1 MATLA
6 CGPRGETSE
15 FGTLGARGEL
25 NAPAWPRASQ
35 FEELAP
41 RARRHTH
48 RCRKH
53 LANTRSIS
61 YRPPIPHGQCWRE
74 IRLVLP
80 RRDLLRRAN
89 FESRGEGVFVN
100 CFRVPSHVPPPAAI
114 CERTARFCRQG
125 FRRNQCGSDD
135 DDGHGDDNDCQ
146 LRPARQSRHVRRA
159 PQVRLCQMQ
168 RVRDVNQVRHVR
180 PVAKWARPPFLM
192 PPQERRRLRLDSP
205 PTVPIQSPSSPQ
217 TVPNGNLH
225 SPRSFLIFKGNRE
238 ALTSL

>member
-1 MATLA
+1 MAPARRSLAPKWRRCRAGECGRPCALGAHLAELASFAHVATLA
-6 CGPRGETSE
+6 RGPRGETGE

-48 RCRKH
+48 RCRKL

-80 RRDLLRRAN
+80 RCDLLRRAN

-100 CFRVPSHVPPPAAI
+100 CFRVPSHVPTPAII

-125 FRRNQCGSDD
+125 FWRN
-135 DDGHGDDNDCQ
+135 H
-146 LRPARQSRHVRRA
+146 
-159 PQVRLCQMQ
+159 
-168 RVRDVNQVRHVR
+168 
-180 PVAKWARPPFLM
+180 
-192 PPQERRRLRLDSP
+192 
-205 PTVPIQSPSSPQ
+205 
-217 TVPNGNLH
+217 
-225 SPRSFLIFKGNRE
+225 RSG
-238 ALTSL
+238 

>member
-1 MATLA
+1 MAPARRSLAPKWRRCRAGECGRPCALGAHSAELASFAHMATLA

-89 FESRGEGVFVN
+89 FESRGEGVFVI
-100 CFRVPSHVPPPAAI
+100 CFRVPSHVPTPAII

-125 FRRNQCGSDD
+125 FWRNHKS
-135 DDGHGDDNDCQ
+135 
-146 LRPARQSRHVRRA
+146 
-159 PQVRLCQMQ
+159 
-168 RVRDVNQVRHVR
+168 
-180 PVAKWARPPFLM
+180 
-192 PPQERRRLRLDSP
+192 
-205 PTVPIQSPSSPQ
+205 I
-217 TVPNGNLH
+217 
-225 SPRSFLIFKGNRE
+225 
-238 ALTSL
+238 

>member
-1 MATLA
+1 MVGCTRRRPGGQGSLRGTLDRTK
-6 CGPRGETSE
+6 CSRFRPVC
-15 FGTLGARGEL
+15 LGARAEKPRPDVATLPSRRMWAPLRTWRALGGAGELCAHGEASECGALGARDEL

-80 RRDLLRRAN
+80 RCDLLRRAN
-89 FESRGEGVFVN
+89 FEYRGEGVFVN
-100 CFRVPSHVPPPAAI
+100 CFRVPSHVPTPAII

-125 FRRNQCGSDD
+125 FGRN
-135 DDGHGDDNDCQ
+135 H
-146 LRPARQSRHVRRA
+146 
-159 PQVRLCQMQ
+159 
-168 RVRDVNQVRHVR
+168 
-180 PVAKWARPPFLM
+180 
-192 PPQERRRLRLDSP
+192 
-205 PTVPIQSPSSPQ
+205 
-217 TVPNGNLH
+217 
-225 SPRSFLIFKGNRE
+225 RSG
-238 ALTSL
+238 

>member
-1 MATLA
+1 MVRGRCGGRQTERNAAALAQSALAPARRSLAPKWRRCRAGDVASFAHMAALA

-61 YRPPIPHGQCWRE
+61 YRPPIPHGQCWRQ
-74 IRLVLP
+74 IRSVLP
-80 RRDLLRRAN
+80 RCDLLRRAN

-100 CFRVPSHVPPPAAI
+100 CFRVPSHVPTSAII
-114 CERTARFCRQG
+114 CERTARFCRLG
-125 FRRNQCGSDD
+125 FWRN
-135 DDGHGDDNDCQ
+135 H
-146 LRPARQSRHVRRA
+146 
-159 PQVRLCQMQ
+159 
-168 RVRDVNQVRHVR
+168 
-180 PVAKWARPPFLM
+180 
-192 PPQERRRLRLDSP
+192 
-205 PTVPIQSPSSPQ
+205 
-217 TVPNGNLH
+217 
-225 SPRSFLIFKGNRE
+225 RSG
-238 ALTSL
+238 

>member
-1 MATLA
+1 MVRGRCGGRWTERNAAALAQSALAPARRSLAPKWRRCRAGGVASFAHMATLA

-25 NAPAWPRASQ
+25 DAPAWPRASQ

-61 YRPPIPHGQCWRE
+61 YRPPIPHGQCWRD

-80 RRDLLRRAN
+80 RGNFLRRAN
-89 FESRGEGVFVN
+89 FESRGGGVFVN
-100 CFRVPSHVPPPAAI
+100 CFRVPSHVPTPAII

-125 FRRNQCGSDD
+125 F
-135 DDGHGDDNDCQ
+135 
-146 LRPARQSRHVRRA
+146 
-159 PQVRLCQMQ
+159 
-168 RVRDVNQVRHVR
+168 
-180 PVAKWARPPFLM
+180 W
-192 PPQERRRLRLDSP
+192 
-205 PTVPIQSPSSPQ
+205 
-217 TVPNGNLH
+217 
-225 SPRSFLIFKGNRE
+225 
-238 ALTSL
+238 